1 MKKNI
6 CILVVIAAILA
17 GCNVNSKADIGS
29 ENAVADVKVAKG
41 NESTEETS
49 ANTSAVNA
57 DNSISQGAIKD
68 GVCLELVSDIDMTP
82 IHYLTL
88 RKRDTVNDKII
99 KLENDNFQFDISA
112 QNVVSY
118 SIDDVGNLVIELN
131 TLGESSPINMT
142 LDGCKYSYTPPLVSQ
157 KSITLNQDISYGNYT
172 ATIDKG
178 EIYPNSIVLYLS
190 NPNEKEAF
198 QEAFILVDNDTE
210 NETVPYVI
218 LTDTGMV
225 LTYPGKNLGE
235 KDNITIRIGKREN
248 YIFQDIVLK

>member
-1 MKKNI
+1 MNKKI
-6 CILVVIAAILA
+6 LTLLAISAILV
-17 GCNVNSKADIGS
+17 GCGVNSNANIGS
-29 ENAVADVKVAKG
+29 EKAVVDATVAKE

-49 ANTSAVNA
+49 ANTSTVNA

-118 SIDDVGNLVIELN
+118 SIDDGGDLVIELN

-142 LDGCKYSYTPPLVSQ
+142 LDGCEYSYTPPLASQ
-157 KSITLNQDISYGNYT
+157 KSITLNQDISYGNYA

-178 EIYPNSIVLYLS
+178 DIYPNSIVLYLS

-248 YIFQDIVLK
+248 YIFQNIVLK